1 MLTLAPG
8 VTLWDSGEFLAAIH
22 ALGIPHPPGTPLYVL
37 LGNVWSL
44 LFADLFGFARAINL
58 LSAVCTALGC
68 GILANLFAKWT
79 GDDFGAT
86 AAGIVAG
93 LMSTVWMS
101 ATETEVYGVALL
113 FGCLILWAGDR
124 AGERSDMRWSLLTAY
139 LAGLAWSLH
148 LTALLVLPSA
158 ILLVFTTHDGYFAVP
173 VGRRHVDGRRETHSF
188 AKLMRASIIVAVL
201 GIAGTV
207 GVFIAMLS
215 LARGFKATLV
225 ASGSNDNAI
234 VMRAGA
240 TSEMMSGIP
249 LEHIKIMQD
258 APGVARGDAG
268 PLVTSEVVVVAP
280 FPLRSTGTDANVQ
293 VRGVSANVLTIR
305 KNTKVAQGRMFEPGL
320 SELVVGKNANTTY
333 SGLTVGNTVDFGGG
347 HWRVVGVFDAG
358 GSAFDSEVWCDARV
372 LDDVYKRPSNVFQS
386 VTVHLTS
393 PDALQQF
400 KDSVTADPRL
410 NVDVS
415 REIDYYSKQSTRM
428 TQLITILGGLVA
440 SVMAIGAIF
449 GALNTMYSAVA
460 ERGREIATM
469 RALGFGGAA
478 VVFSFLIEAL
488 LISFIGGAIG
498 AVAVLP
504 LNGLTTGAMNW
515 QTFSH
520 LAFAFKITPGLLL
533 AGIIFALLMGL
544 FGGLP
549 PAMRAAWRPVAVA
562 LREL

>member
-1 MLTLAPG
+1 M
-8 VTLWDSGEFLAAIH
+8 AIPV
-22 ALGIPHPPGTPLYVL
+22 IYNFRSVK
-37 LGNVWSL
+37 
-44 LFADLFGFARAINL
+44 ARWT
-58 LSAVCTALGC
+58 SA
-68 GILANLFAKWT
+68 
-79 GDDFGAT
+79 
-86 AAGIVAG
+86 
-93 LMSTVWMS
+93 
-101 ATETEVYGVALL
+101 
-113 FGCLILWAGDR
+113 
-124 AGERSDMRWSLLTAY
+124 
-139 LAGLAWSLH
+139 
-148 LTALLVLPSA
+148 
-158 ILLVFTTHDGYFAVP
+158 
-173 VGRRHVDGRRETHSF
+173 
-188 AKLMRASIIVAVL
+188 IVAVL

-225 ASGSNDNAI
+225 ASGSNENAI

-240 TSEMMSGIP
+240 TSEMMSGVA
-249 LEHIKIMQD
+249 LEQIKIMQD
-258 APGVARGDAG
+258 APGVARNSDG

-293 VRGVSANVLTIR
+293 VRGVSYNVLTIR
-305 KNTKVAQGRMFEPGL
+305 TNAKIVQGRMFRPGL

-347 HWRVVGVFDAG
+347 HWQIVGVFDAG

-372 LDDVYKRPSNVFQS
+372 LDDVYKRPTNVFQS

-393 PDALQQF
+393 PDSLQQF
-400 KDSVTADPRL
+400 KDAVTADPRL
-410 NVDVS
+410 NVEVS

-440 SVMAIGAIF
+440 SVMAIGAVF

-498 AVAVLP
+498 AVCVLP

-520 LAFAFKITPGLLL
+520 LAFAFKITPGLLV
-533 AGIIFALLMGL
+533 AGVIFALLMGL
-544 FGGLP
+544 LGGLP